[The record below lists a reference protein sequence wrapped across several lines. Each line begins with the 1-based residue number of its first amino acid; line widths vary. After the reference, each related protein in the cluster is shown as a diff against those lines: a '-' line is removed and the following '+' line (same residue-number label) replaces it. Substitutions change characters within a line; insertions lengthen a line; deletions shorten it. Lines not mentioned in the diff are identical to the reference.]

1 MLFLAQGK
9 SYATMDNRKRVLN
22 MVDFSIPSTGRFWL
36 RQAAIPAGTLA
47 ENIAVRLGAPKQGYL
62 FNADILIENGRIGAV
77 EPSGSAPA
85 EAGTDIE
92 NRLIFP
98 SFVDMHTHLDKG
110 HVVARTPNPDGSFM
124 GALKATGADRVA
136 YWTAED
142 ITQRM
147 DFALRCAYAH
157 GVGAIRTH
165 LDSFPG
171 QAEISWSVWRQMR
184 SRWQGKIAL
193 QAVALVTIDQYAT
206 SFGADLA
213 KLVADSQGILGAVT
227 RTSGDDH
234 SNIEEIDGLLDQ
246 LFVQAKT
253 YGLDV
258 DLHVDETDDIAAFT
272 LPRIAA
278 AVVRNRFAGK
288 VTCGHCCNLALQ
300 PDNTIRQTIK
310 ALVETGI
317 NIVSLPSA
325 NMYLQDRHAGRTPRW
340 RGVTLAHEL
349 KREGVPVSYAT
360 DNCRDAFVPYGDHDT
375 LDSFR
380 FALRVAHLDHP
391 YGEWAGAITQVPART
406 MGLTDCGMI
415 DVGRTADLVLTRARY
430 FDELVSRPQT
440 DRIVLR
446 AGRRIDQ
453 SLPDYADLDSVLNT
467 KSRISDSEYA
477 LLAAR

>member
-1 MLFLAQGK
+1 MA
-9 SYATMDNRKRVLN
+9 
-22 MVDFSIPSTGRFWL
+22 DFSIPSVGRFWL
-36 RQAAIPAGTLA
+36 RRAAIPAGALA
-47 ENIAVRLGAPKQGYL
+47 DSVVQRLTIPRQGYL
-62 FNADILIENGRIGAV
+62 FDADILIENGRIAAV
-77 EPSGSAPA
+77 EPSQTAPS
-85 EAGTDIE
+85 EAGIDLE
-92 NRLIFP
+92 QRLIFP

-110 HVVARTPNPDGSFM
+110 HVVTRTPNPDGSFV
-124 GALKATGADRVA
+124 GALNATGADRVA

-142 ITQRM
+142 ITRRM
-147 DFALRCAYAH
+147 DFGLRCAYAH

-165 LDSFPG
+165 LDSFSG
-171 QAEISWSVWRQMR
+171 QAEISWDVWRQMR
-184 SRWQGKIAL
+184 ARWQGKIAL

-206 SFGADLA
+206 PFGSELA

-234 SNIEEIDGLLDQ
+234 SEIEDIDDLLDR
-246 LFVQAKT
+246 LFIQAKA

-258 DLHVDETDDIAAFT
+258 DLHVDETDDITAFT

-278 AVVRNRFAGK
+278 AVTRNHFTGH

-300 PDNTIRQTIK
+300 PDHVVTQTIA

-317 NIVSLPSA
+317 NVVSLPSA

-349 KREGVPVSYAT
+349 KKAGVPVSYAT

-406 MGLTDCGMI
+406 MGLTDSGVI
-415 DVGRTADLVLTRARY
+415 DIGRTADLVLTRARY
-430 FDELVSRPQT
+430 FDELVSRPQS

-446 AGRRIDQ
+446 AGRVIDQ
-453 SLPDYADLDSVLNT
+453 SLPDYAELDGILEA
-467 KSRISDSEYA
+467 KSRVSASEPA
-477 LLAAR
+477 LLTER